1 MDIKAEFASTD
12 SSDCIK
18 QEEFFHKLEQDDSL
32 CSDDDDTCLSAS
44 SKKISKRKKYQKI
57 DNDIRLK
64 IIEEV
69 QKNGKL
75 LKNVKIS
82 LLSFPLPYFRLLKN
96 TM

>member
-12 SSDCIK
+12 SSDCVK

-32 CSDDDDTCLSAS
+32 SSDDDDTSLSAS

-75 LKNVKIS
+75 LKNVKPSS
-82 LLSFPLPYFRLLKN
+82 LSSSYPLLRLLKN

>member
-1 MDIKAEFASTD
+1 MDLKSEFLSTD

-18 QEEFFHKLEQDDSL
+18 QEEFFHKLEESDSL
-32 CSDDDDTCLSAS
+32 CSDDDDTCISAS
-44 SKKISKRKKYQKI
+44 SKKITKRKKYQKI

-75 LKNVKIS
+75 LKNVFFLS
-82 LLSFPLPYFRLLKN
+82 LKLPSNSIK
-96 TM
+96 